1 MKEFQSETVEQFKSV
16 SVIAF
21 CHLFKPPCYLPAYV
35 GSLPVGCKSAPSPVN
50 PTHLTIKKVL
60 VWGYD
65 CGTTT
70 TTTTTTNPNNNHNN
84 NDCYANYDI
93 LCALFFR
100 STTQNHPTFNKDI
113 VLLPHPEWS
122 EVCKHKT
129 RRRLPESGYILSAF
143 EIRKMWDCRMVIA
156 EITEAFKD
164 RIPEDFRYCWNI
176 LNIHGLIDT

>member
-1 MKEFQSETVEQFKSV
+1 MQPRYQDAVRTNELHLYERALQSETVLQFKSV
-16 SVIAF
+16 SMITF

-50 PTHLTIKKVL
+50 PTHLTIKKGL

-65 CGTTT
+65 CGTTTT

-100 STTQNHPTFNKDI
+100 STTQNHPTFNTNV
-113 VLLPHPEWS
+113 VLLHHPERS

-129 RRRLPESGYILSAF
+129 RRRLHESLYA
-143 EIRKMWDCRMVIA
+143 
-156 EITEAFKD
+156 
-164 RIPEDFRYCWNI
+164 
-176 LNIHGLIDT
+176 LNK